1 MSTNKRIVLILFVVV
16 VFALIKLNAFV
27 LADELESLR
36 GLQGVR
42 VAVEK
47 LSAEIERDGL
57 SQAELK
63 IDMEQK
69 LRLAGLNV
77 LTIEET
83 RELPGAPYLRLGV
96 QVLKSRSGFYVYSV
110 GIELR
115 ERVHPLRRP
124 RQSTWA
130 TTWDSLERFGW
141 SSNTS
146 DIRKT
151 AKDVVDEFV
160 NAYLSVNPK
169 QGREYGQQTTIFD
182 GITGRDCGVRRY
194 R

>member
-1 MSTNKRIVLILFVVV
+1 MNTNKRIILVFIVVV
-16 VFALIKLNAFV
+16 VYALIKLNAFV

-42 VAVEK
+42 VAVEE

-69 LRLAGLNV
+69 LRLAGLKV

-83 RELPGAPYLRLGV
+83 RELPGAPYLRMAV
-96 QVLKSRSGFYVYSV
+96 QVLKSRSGFYVYCV
-110 GIELR
+110 DIELR
-115 ERVHPLRRP
+115 ERVHPLRKP
-124 RQSTWA
+124 RQSIWS
-130 TTWDSLERFGW
+130 TTWDSLEHFG
-141 SSNTS
+141 STS
-146 DIRKT
+146 DVADIGNT

-169 QGREYGQQTTIFD
+169 QGRKHGQKTIIFD
-182 GITGRDCGVRRY
+182 GITGRYCRGS
-194 R
+194 

>member
-1 MSTNKRIVLILFVVV
+1 MNTNKRVILILIVVV

-57 SQAELK
+57 AQAELK
-63 IDMEQK
+63 TDMEQK
-69 LRLAGLNV
+69 LRLAGLKV

-83 RELPGAPYLRLGV
+83 RELHTEPYLRLAV
-96 QVLKSRSGFYVYSV
+96 QVLKSRSGFYVYSI

-115 ERVHPLRRP
+115 ERVRPLRKP

-130 TTWDSLERFGW
+130 TTWDSLVRFGW
-141 SSNTS
+141 SPNTS
-146 DIRKT
+146 DIRNT

-169 QGREYGQQTTIFD
+169 QGRGYGQKGMILD
-182 GITGRDCGVRRY
+182 GITGRDCGVRR
-194 R
+194 